1 MLLQWPVTLL
11 SREPGAAMQ
20 RILKARLQRDM
31 FSLLICLP
39 TLSHIRLNIYYYYSA
54 PSLHSRYAIGNAL
67 TCTGGHYYHIQI
79 RLASASSSSGGISA
93 SASTA
98 PSSSVINAQSKLQ
111 HPVDFAPKTMLLSL
125 NACAFMIL
133 SIRIHRLPDSTGDCV
148 ADELRVLLDQIL
160 KPPLLKVLQLVLLEV
175 EDHLRTP
182 TKILPRGVSR
192 HGERPTS
199 LRLPHVQHHRCAWWL
214 Q

>member
-79 RLASASSSSGGISA
+79 RLGSNEFLLMSNRHMHRHHLQVEASLHQLQQHHPHQSSMLSPSFNILWILLPKVFGSSKLNPEVRRAVSKRRSTRSFKDLSFLSA
-93 SASTA
+93 SALFL
-98 PSSSVINAQSKLQ
+98 SSSVI
-111 HPVDFAPKTMLLSL
+111 
-125 NACAFMIL
+125 AFYGLI
-133 SIRIHRLPDSTGDCV
+133 SIV
-148 ADELRVLLDQIL
+148 FLLDM
-160 KPPLLKVLQLVLLEV
+160 
-175 EDHLRTP
+175 
-182 TKILPRGVSR
+182 
-192 HGERPTS
+192 
-199 LRLPHVQHHRCAWWL
+199 
-214 Q
+214 